1 MNMPNDFLE
10 KLAKYCLT
18 QTKNEHLHQLLSISN
33 SRNTKFQLKLTC
45 WFSGRFN
52 FGFLDQINPN
62 RGISN
67 LNKKTIKITIKFYIF
82 YTSASAILILLEQIS
97 QKWIL
102 PIENRKNEHYH
113 WGVHIRISL
122 STKYQLKLII

>member
-1 MNMPNDFLE
+1 MIFLE

-33 SRNTKFQLKLTC
+33 SLNTKFQLKLTC
-45 WFSGRFN
+45 WFSGRLN

-102 PIENRKNEHYH
+102 PIENRKNEHHH